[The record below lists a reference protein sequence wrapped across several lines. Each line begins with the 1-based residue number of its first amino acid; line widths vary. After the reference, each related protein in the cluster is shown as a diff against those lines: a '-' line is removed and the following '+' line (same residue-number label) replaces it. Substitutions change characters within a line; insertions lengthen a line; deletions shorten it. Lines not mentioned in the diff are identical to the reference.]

1 MKSLKLTT
9 CILLGMTPASLSAQ
23 QLSYPDTIDEA
34 PVFLGTI
41 VLSTSLNPE
50 SADGASI
57 TSEALALSNPADL
70 SELFVAEPTLAV
82 GGSIPVAQKL
92 YVNGIEENNL
102 AISIDGAR
110 QNNRV
115 FHHNATTLVDPT
127 LLEAVRIDAGV
138 APADAGP
145 GALGGALDYQTRD
158 VGDLLYDGETFG
170 GFYKLEY
177 GTNGNNLTNSI
188 ALYSKENGFEA
199 LSYARYTTGDN
210 LVDGDRD
217 DITGSGANLTS
228 FLGKVAYESDSGH
241 RFEFTMEEITD
252 DDQRPY
258 RANIGL
264 VTAGRPVPLT
274 RSYDLT
280 RTNFNLEY
288 TTTAPTDMWNPT
300 LRLSHSGTELINDE
314 TDLSTAQYTQGETSR
329 LNGEISNRFSLTVG
343 ELNVGV
349 DFFSDKTD
357 IDYASA
363 TTPAWDYTAGEEL
376 SNVGVFAQLRMEPT
390 ANSRLSTGIRA
401 DAQEF
406 TGIDGSTQSTDGLSF
421 NASGEF
427 DATDAITL
435 SAGYSHVWGG
445 IELAEN
451 YILNSA
457 WDYDTDQIEDVTSD
471 NAYVA
476 ASYTTGTWAVDAKLF
491 STEIDNARAATYGG
505 GPSLTADVAATG
517 YEIGLSKNW
526 TDGFVRIGYANID
539 TEVNGSA
546 ADSYSGNYLTIPM
559 GEIISL
565 QTAHQFANGVVLGGD
580 AQVALDYDD
589 TNDLL
594 GGNPTI
600 AGYTVINTFVEY
612 EPNQIA
618 GLNLRAEINNVF
630 DEQYVSRATYG
641 QDFPTEVEPLY
652 EAGRSLRLTA
662 EYTF

>member
-9 CILLGMTPASLSAQ
+9 CILLGMAPASVSAQ
-23 QLSYPDTIDEA
+23 QLSFPADVNDA

-41 VLSTSLNPE
+41 VLSTALNPE
-50 SADGASI
+50 AEDGVSV

-82 GGSIPVAQKL
+82 GSSIPVSQKL

-115 FHHNATTLVDPT
+115 FHHNTTTLVDPT

-145 GALGGALDYQTRD
+145 GALAGALDYQTRD
-158 VGDLLYDGETFG
+158 VSSLLDDGDTFG

-177 GTNGNNLTNSI
+177 GTNGNNLTNSV
-188 ALYSKENGFEA
+188 ALYSNEDRFEA

-210 LVDGDRD
+210 LVDGDGD
-217 DITGSGANLTS
+217 DITGSGANLLS
-228 FLGKVAYESDSGH
+228 FLGKATYETETGH
-241 RFEFTMEEITD
+241 RLKFTMEQITD
-252 DDQRPY
+252 DDARPY

-274 RSYDLT
+274 RDYDLT

-288 TTTAPTDMWNPT
+288 TTTAPTDFWDPT
-300 LRLSHSGTELINDE
+300 IRLSHSGTKLINDE
-314 TDLSTAQYTQGETSR
+314 TGLSTAQYTEGETTS
-329 LNGEISNRFSLTVG
+329 LSGELSNKFKLG
-343 ELNVGV
+343 GGDLNVGI
-349 DFFSDKTD
+349 DFFADQSD
-357 IDYASA
+357 IDYASI
-363 TTPAWDYTAGEEL
+363 TTPSWDYTAGEEL
-376 SNVGVFAQLRMEPT
+376 RNIGAFAQLRVQPI
-390 ANSRLSTGIRA
+390 AHARLSTGLRA
-401 DAQEF
+401 DFQEF
-406 TGIDGSTQSTDGLSF
+406 TGDDGSIQTTEGVSYNL
-421 NASGEF
+421 SGEY
-427 DATDAITL
+427 DVTNEITL

-451 YILNSA
+451 YILNPD
-457 WDYDTDQIEDVTSD
+457 WDYSAESIEDVTSD
-471 NAYVA
+471 NVYVA
-476 ASYTTGTWAVDAKLF
+476 ASYTTGTWAIDGKLF
-491 STEIDNARAATYGG
+491 STEIDNSRAATWGG
-505 GPSLTADVAATG
+505 GPSLTADVDSTG

-526 TDGFVRIGYANID
+526 NDGFVRVGYANID
-539 TEVNGSA
+539 TDVNGSA

-565 QTAHQFANGVVLGGD
+565 QTAHQFTNGVTLGGD
-580 AQVALDYDD
+580 AQIALDYDD
-589 TNDLL
+589 TDDLQ

-600 AGYTVINTFVEY
+600 AGYTVVNTFVEY
-612 EPNQIA
+612 EPSQIQ

-630 DEQYVSRATYG
+630 DELYVSRATYG
-641 QDFPTEVEPLY
+641 QDFPTEVEALY
-652 EAGRSLRLTA
+652 EAGRSLRMTA